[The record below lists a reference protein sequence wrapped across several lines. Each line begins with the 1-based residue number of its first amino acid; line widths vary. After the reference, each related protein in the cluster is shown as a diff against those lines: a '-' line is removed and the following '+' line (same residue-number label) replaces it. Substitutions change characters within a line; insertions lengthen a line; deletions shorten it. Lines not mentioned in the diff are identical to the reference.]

1 MKATYQTISG
11 KPFSEKTTVE
21 FGTPRE
27 VIDTLHKAL
36 LSHYVEAADIKEQLS
51 GLGAEPTATRPDD
64 FARYIQAEIDK
75 WALAVRLSGAK
86 AD

>member
-1 MKATYQTISG
+1 
-11 KPFSEKTTVE
+11 
-21 FGTPRE
+21 
-27 VIDTLHKAL
+27 
-36 LSHYVEAADIKEQLS
+36 
-51 GLGAEPTATRPDD
+51 LGAEPTATRPED

>member
-1 MKATYQTISG
+1 MAEAGLGNFEAPAWIGLAAPK
-11 KPFSEKTTVE
+11 
-21 FGTPRE
+21 GTPRE

-36 LSHYVEAADIKEQLS
+36 LSHYVEATDIKEQLS
-51 GLGAEPTATRPDD
+51 GLGAEPTATRPED